1 MSDLLELIILIIL
14 FLIIFGSPFVVLT
27 IFMVQRR
34 RRRHNLSI
42 VIQEKLIH
50 VDRKELSNE
59 EKKVFRR
66 QTHDIIW
73 FLILSLAILIMFA
86 MLSDFKWNESEFS
99 RTSTYTLIILYVAIE
114 TGVVLGSLRNVRH
127 LLPWCRNYLTKGYV
141 AHVYNIEG
149 SERSFEIAFYDI
161 KRDKIVSRNKS
172 IMNLDIQW
180 QFNYKNMIP
189 QQMIQY
195 KSLSPTE
202 ILTPRET
209 ARRIQNGI
217 GEILEKEGK
226 FPKEGE
232 LIDIVIREKGRRS
245 VLVCIPLDQ
254 HFGEDKNEPER
265 KFSQKKTTDSEVEI
279 LTGTFPHGGVRLIHQ
294 YYDEEGNITRK
305 SKAKLVRSAEYS
317 TDGKILF
324 QEEKKLY

>member
-1 MSDLLELIILIIL
+1 MPDSMGLAIFIIF

-50 VDRKELSNE
+50 ADRKELSNE

-73 FLILSLAILIMFA
+73 FLILSLVFLMVFA
-86 MLSDFKWNESEFS
+86 MLSVFQWNEGEFS
-99 RTSTYTLIILYVAIE
+99 RLSAFIMIILYVAIE
-114 TGVVLGSLRNVRH
+114 TGVVFGSLQNVRH
-127 LLPWCRNYLTKGYV
+127 LLPWCRNYLAKGYV
-141 AHVYNIEG
+141 THVHNIEG

-161 KRDKIVSRNKS
+161 KRDKIVSQNKS
-172 IMNLDIQW
+172 ITNLDIQW

-217 GEILEKEGK
+217 GEILDRERR
-226 FPKEGE
+226 FPREGE
-232 LIDIVIREKGRRS
+232 FIDIVIREKGRRS

-254 HFGEDKNEPER
+254 HFGEDEK
-265 KFSQKKTTDSEVEI
+265 
-279 LTGTFPHGGVRLIHQ
+279 
-294 YYDEEGNITRK
+294 EE
-305 SKAKLVRSAEYS
+305 
-317 TDGKILF
+317 F
-324 QEEKKLY
+324 